1 MRNLENDTTSKMTNE
16 AAMLRLIIIRKFL
29 QKSGFKYGGEAFC
42 RVAAAIE
49 FKMEDPD
56 RRESFHALYEKV
68 ARERNTCIRAVEKSL
83 REAIERA
90 WRERDRIKNSEY
102 NLFEDSVKKPVTA
115 EFISYAADVI
125 LYRMIIMPADKKPE
139 GLDMSLAAEKA
150 GAAEKAVAA
159 GAEAMSVNEKEAK

>member
-1 MRNLENDTTSKMTNE
+1 MRDLENDTTSKMMNK
-16 AAMLRLIIIRKFL
+16 AAMFRRIMIREFLRM
-29 QKSGFKYGGEAFC
+29 SGFKYGGEAFC

-68 ARERNTCIRAVEKSL
+68 ARERNTCIGAVEKSL

-139 GLDMSLAAEKA
+139 GLDVSPAAEKA
-150 GAAEKAVAA
+150 GAA
-159 GAEAMSVNEKEAK
+159 GAEAVSVDEKEAK